1 MKWLNGAGALP
12 IIVTDLDDG
21 RLERAKEMGVHF
33 AINTKKDPDG
43 LADVVNSLNRGGVPV
58 VFEATGAR
66 QPLEQAF
73 KIASERG
80 RVVMISQVHGD
91 NMPKYDENLMMKGAS
106 LIGTYVNSKPFALR
120 RSDLTIKGAWPPVMD
135 DKLRRYVNSDVWTCD
150 EDIRVFLNLI
160 RYGTIN
166 IKPLIS
172 HRFTYE

>member
-1 MKWLNGAGALP
+1 
-12 IIVTDLDDG
+12 
-21 RLERAKEMGVHF
+21 MGVHF

-120 RSDLTIKGAWPPVMD
+120 RSDLTIKGAWPPVRD